1 MSNVDGRAETATA
14 VTPIETGARQGTSM
28 LRNITARS
36 SARFTGRL
44 TGCLTGRTARA
55 GAAAVLAA
63 GLGAGLWT
71 AAGATSPAAAAAE
84 TAIEEQVPL
93 REAVQ
98 RLGVAEERREGYK
111 RDSFR
116 HWIDADRDGCDTRRE
131 VLLAE
136 AVQAPEVGDRC
147 RLTEGTGTWYSYYD
161 DTQITGQRT
170 LDIDHM
176 VPLAESWDSGAYA
189 WTAQRRQDYA
199 NDLGDDRALV
209 AVTARSNRSKADQ
222 DPRQWLPPHAPARC
236 RYIGEW
242 TAIKLRWSLAAD
254 PAEKTTLTQLA
265 AECPNEPIAITPLG

>member
-1 MSNVDGRAETATA
+1 MRSTA
-14 VTPIETGARQGTSM
+14 V
-28 LRNITARS
+28 
-36 SARFTGRL
+36 
-44 TGCLTGRTARA
+44 RT
-55 GAAAVLAA
+55 
-63 GLGAGLWT
+63 
-71 AAGATSPAAAAAE
+71 AAAALSALAALLLTPA
-84 TAIEEQVPL
+84 TAHAADPGDTIALPVRGAL
-93 REAVQ
+93 STLAVQ
-98 RLGVAEERREGYK
+98 DEDRTGYERTK
-111 RDSFR
+111 FR

-131 VLLAE
+131 VLLTE

-209 AVTARSNRSKADQ
+209 AVTARSNRNKADQ
-222 DPRQWLPPHAPARC
+222 DPREWLPPHAPARC